1 VLRPGGTIVVTTP
14 NYYAL
19 RGRVWSPLRFLSGRG
34 GGLTVASLLSTPTLG
49 HHWKEYSC
57 KELKDYFAHL
67 SADFRI
73 QKAVALGVLLRPRD
87 QPRFAFNTDNV
98 LCSSRDRQRKITQA
112 AEQVEDFVG
121 SAPGLSSSVFT
132 MMSSMMVAPKIPI
145 VRPYFVLGVGLI
157 RTNVEITAA
166 NLLLG
171 GGGNNNFGW
180 NIGGGIMLG
189 SQHVAVRGDIRFIH
203 AFDDFELLGIP
214 LSDTDLDF
222 GRASLGLFLSF

>member
-1 VLRPGGTIVVTTP
+1 MHITRPNLHALLIATAIVLSVGAPARAQGFIAPFAGYNFGGDAECPEIDDCDDKRL
-14 NYYAL
+14 N
-19 RGRVWSPLRFLSGRG
+19 
-34 GGLTVASLLSTPTLG
+34 GGL
-49 HHWKEYSC
+49 
-57 KELKDYFAHL
+57 
-67 SADFRI
+67 
-73 QKAVALGVLLRPRD
+73 ALGKLGAVFGFE
-87 QPRFAFNTDNV
+87 QEFAYT
-98 LCSSRDRQRKITQA
+98 K
-112 AEQVEDFVG
+112 DFFG